1 MRKLRDRMHEDL
13 TLRGLSAKTI
23 DSYLRCVRKF
33 AEHFG
38 RSPSTLGAEEI
49 RDFLLHL
56 RERRVSASTFNV
68 YAGAIKFLYRV
79 TLERPEQVARIPR
92 MRVPMHLPTVLSGSE
107 MSPLIA
113 ALETDKHRALV
124 MLAYGAGLRASE
136 ACQLCIEDVD
146 PKRMLLH
153 IRDTKRGR
161 ERYVMLSPRLLA
173 TLERAHAR
181 GHINLGD
188 IDLRALRKK
197 SWVVYAKRPFGGPE
211 QVIRYLGRYTHR
223 VGISNQRLLGMD
235 DRGVTFRTKDGKSVT
250 LPGEQMLA
258 RFVQH
263 VLPPHFVKIRHYGLH
278 AASNATTRLEIARL
292 RLTPTSVAS
301 PTQPPQPPQSP
312 REEGLDWR
320 DLLLRLAGIDSR
332 LCPVCQKPAVIRI
345 ALSDARCRAPP
356 EAA

>member
-68 YAGAIKFLYRV
+68 YAGALKFLYRV
-79 TLERPEQVARIPR
+79 TLERPEQVARIR
-92 MRVPMHLPTVLSGSE
+92 CMRVPMHLPTVLSGSE
-107 MSPLIA
+107 MSRLIA

-136 ACQLCIEDVD
+136 ACKLCIEDVD

-173 TLERAHAR
+173 TLRAYWKVSR
-181 GHINLGD
+181 PQGPQLFPGRD
-188 IDLRALRKK
+188 GQKGLTRA
-197 SWVVYAKRPFGGPE
+197 AMH
-211 QVIRYLGRYTHR
+211 QAI
-223 VGISNQRLLGMD
+223 
-235 DRGVTFRTKDGKSVT
+235 
-250 LPGEQMLA
+250 
-258 RFVQH
+258 
-263 VLPPHFVKIRHYGLH
+263 VK
-278 AASNATTRLEIARL
+278 AA
-292 RLTPTSVAS
+292 
-301 PTQPPQPPQSP
+301 
-312 REEGLDWR
+312 
-320 DLLLRLAGIDSR
+320 RLAGI
-332 LCPVCQKPAVIRI
+332 KK
-345 ALSDARCRAPP
+345 RAPH
-356 EAA
+356 AAPFICHSSIGSRDRSAHAAGFARARIDQEHDGVPTHQHSARAVDHKSTRRARLTGDACIVCAGARTPRA